1 MAKRKIPEVNAGSM
15 ADIAFLLLIFFL
27 VTTTMDVDTGLIR
40 KLPPPPQKNAE
51 PPKVKER
58 NGFMV
63 LINKDNML
71 AIKGN
76 PAEVSELRER
86 VKEFIVNPTMNEN
99 LSEKIPI
106 QQKLDEELSKEEPNQ
121 KKIQQ
126 YKEILKE
133 FGPDTYVSAG
143 VVSLQNDRGTYYGK
157 YIQVQNEIVGAFNDL
172 RNELANILTFVFV
185 NFTFFNISI
194 SIKLSFLPN
203 IQSDGIFICSNCFV
217 KSCLSRIPFNAAILP
232 SGFVFIAIIFK
243 KPISCTN
250 FSKFSFAN
258 VFSTCSLAN
267 ETCLPASIA
276 SISLVL
282 ICFFSSLS
290 AKGVE

>member
-1 MAKRKIPEVNAGSM
+1 MARRKIPEVNAGSM

-76 PAEVSELRER
+76 PAEVNELRDR
-86 VKEFIVNPTMNEN
+86 VKEFIVNPTNDPN
-99 LSEKIPI
+99 LSERVTI
-106 QQKLDEELSKEEPNQ
+106 QEKLDMELNKPKEKQNQ
-121 KKIQQ
+121 KKIEQ

-157 YIQVQNEIVGAFNDL
+157 YIQVQNEIVGAFNEL
-172 RNELANILTFVFV
+172 RNELARKKWNKDYKDLTKEQQEL
-185 NFTFFNISI
+185 IQIIYPLSI
-194 SIKLSFLPN
+194 SEAEP
-203 IQSDGIFICSNCFV
+203 
-217 KSCLSRIPFNAAILP
+217 R
-232 SGFVFIAIIFK
+232 
-243 KPISCTN
+243 
-250 FSKFSFAN
+250 
-258 VFSTCSLAN
+258 SLA
-267 ETCLPASIA
+267 
-276 SISLVL
+276 
-282 ICFFSSLS
+282 
-290 AKGVE
+290 KQK